1 MVSSDKNIIKYNDAA
16 AYDAMMGVWSQLLGS
31 QFISWLKP
39 VSNKKWIDIG
49 CGSGAFTEQIFTQC
63 APNKLTGID
72 PSKEQIEFA
81 TNRFSSDVLS
91 FQVADAMSLPFE
103 ENCFDFASMALVLF
117 FVPNPLVGVKEMV
130 RVVKSGGSISAYVWD
145 VYGGGLPVEIVHFGL
160 RKMGIEY
167 PIPPSA
173 EASKIHNLN
182 ELWLV
187 AGLTKIETR
196 KITVE
201 RTFANFEELW
211 RNTLKSPALKPVLN
225 RINSDELKPVLNR
238 INSDELIKLK
248 QIVKGTLKPRTDGSV
263 TCSAHANAIKGIVS
277 KII

>member
-1 MVSSDKNIIKYNDAA
+1 MTESYLKDQLMVSSDKNTIKYNDAA

-81 TNRFSSDVLS
+81 TNRFSSDVLN

-225 RINSDELKPVLNR
+225 RINSDEL
-238 INSDELIKLK
+238 IKLK

>member
-1 MVSSDKNIIKYNDAA
+1 MVSSDKNTIKYNDAA

-49 CGSGAFTEQIFTQC
+49 CGSGAFTEQIFAQC

-145 VYGGGLPVEIVHFGL
+145 VYGGGLPVEIIHFGL

-182 ELWLV
+182 ELWLA
-187 AGLTKIETR
+187 AGLTKIEIR

-225 RINSDELKPVLNR
+225 RINPGELM
-238 INSDELIKLK
+238 KLK

-263 TCSAHANAIKGIVS
+263 TCSAHANAIKGIVL
-277 KII
+277 KIL